1 MRAIGFTRKRLA
13 GVVMSETASLL
24 LMGIG
29 CGAICAVLA
38 VLPHAI
44 LNGLKPPIVEPLVIV
59 FGIILFGM
67 LAGLIA
73 VRSVARMPLLESLRS
88 E

>member
-1 MRAIGFTRKRLA
+1 MP
-13 GVVMSETASLL
+13 
-24 LMGIG
+24 
-29 CGAICAVLA
+29 ICALLA

-44 LNGLKPPIVEPLVIV
+44 LSGLKPPIVEPLAIV
-59 FGIILFGM
+59 VGVILFGM

-73 VRSVARMPLLESLRS
+73 VYRVVRMPLLESLRA